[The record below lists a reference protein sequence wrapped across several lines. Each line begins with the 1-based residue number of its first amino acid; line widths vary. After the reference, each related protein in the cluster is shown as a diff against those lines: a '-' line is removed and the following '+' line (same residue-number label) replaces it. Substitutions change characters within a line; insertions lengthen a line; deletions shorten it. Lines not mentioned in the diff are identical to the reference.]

1 MTPMDPLLVPREAF
15 ESMVV
20 DALDALPQWMAPIV
34 AEIAVLVEEEPA
46 PDQAPPGSTLLGL
59 YRGVPR
65 TRLGGRVPG
74 TTPDT
79 ITLFRGPIVRLCD
92 SPESVHAR
100 VLKVLGHEIGHAMGL
115 SESKLRSLGWL

>member
-1 MTPMDPLLVPREAF
+1 VAPMDPLLVPREAF

-79 ITLFRGPIVRLCD
+79 ITLFRGPIVRACN